1 MILSNMFAKIR
12 PDIMVMSHNELPN
25 KDICIDLEYS
35 LFLVNRESIYCVTNN
50 AITTF
55 IRPKPISY
63 FSLK

>member
-35 LFLVNRESIYCVTNN
+35 LFLVLSQLLLDQNQYRI
-50 AITTF
+50 F
-55 IRPKPISY
+55 H
-63 FSLK
+63 